1 MAQVPDFRTSA
12 PAPAHSSHQH
22 SSHAECV
29 SPASQWHYNLR
40 HIAESH
46 WRFEHRK
53 DLKAAYLCL
62 VKIGPADTMEPST
75 HVHAR
80 CRRHESWIWYHILGY
95 VVWDMTMPWYGWL
108 YVWKIY
114 STHHV
119 IRHYNRRY
127 DIWKLLTWRL
137 CMIYIYMRVIPKI
150 WSSIW
155 HDAIIIIIKHNKTIY
170 NIFVFFL

>member
-1 MAQVPDFRTSA
+1 VAQVPDFRTSA

-62 VKIGPADTMEPST
+62 LKIGPADTMEPST

-155 HDAIIIIIKHNKTIY
+155 HDAIIIIKHNKTIY
-170 NIFVFFL
+170 NIFVFFF